1 MLGKL
6 TFLQKTNMEGDSE
19 DATSQSLLNIEAETS
34 QSLLNTEY
42 DQLIGGG
49 DENSSDSEDYGLTSY
64 QQPPP
69 KEPLR
74 KNEAK
79 KKDLKRKASEVPTTT
94 KAKIKKTE
102 DSIKLL
108 KNHLERNTCP
118 KPLRYSAR
126 ANIPADEQF
135 KKDIKAIKQ
144 KAERGF
150 VEALTKF
157 HYRRLEKQKQKLH
170 KEMSLTNRKGRKDS
184 KNVNVSTT

>member
-1 MLGKL
+1 
-6 TFLQKTNMEGDSE
+6 MEGDSE

-42 DQLIGGG
+42 DQLIVRG
-49 DENSSDSEDYGLTSY
+49 DENSSDNEDYGLTSY

-69 KEPLR
+69 QEPLR

-94 KAKIKKTE
+94 TAKIKKTE

-126 ANIPADEQF
+126 GQH
-135 KKDIKAIKQ
+135 
-144 KAERGF
+144 
-150 VEALTKF
+150 T
-157 HYRRLEKQKQKLH
+157 
-170 KEMSLTNRKGRKDS
+170 GR
-184 KNVNVSTT
+184 